1 MTQFEKIW
9 NVCVT
14 VSALCIVAFW
24 IAGFNGNL
32 TAAAYLFA
40 TAGIFAFAALV
51 SLAANS
57 LHKKRYGF

>member
-1 MTQFEKIW
+1 MTKFEKIW
-9 NVCVT
+9 NVCVA

-24 IAGFNGNL
+24 ITGFNGNL

-40 TAGIFAFAALV
+40 AAGIFAFAALA
-51 SLAANS
+51 SLAAQS